1 MNRFPYFLA
10 ILSVIVVPC
19 ASSQTWELGKD
30 GSVKQT
36 QTATSKG
43 AKGQSGSD
51 QTSPKGQN
59 KTSNSDDDLKQ
70 AVNQKFGTDAALRYI
85 LVEVQKGNV
94 TLSGTVPSKA
104 DRKRAVQLAKLVP
117 GVRKVHDSLSVDA
130 NASSSGDNEPTN
142 ARNTSPKPKTTA
154 SARPRT
160 KPAVTTAHRN
170 GSATDA
176 APGTSAK
183 SVVAADAGKTEAP
196 AEHLGSS
203 PAAGGGISGAVAS
216 ASTTAGGSAP
226 SNSSAVS
233 RTTATNNDD
242 FSAVPVPLMRP
253 LASTATLKGQIENA
267 LRNDSQVGSSNL
279 NVNVTDTTIELSGNV
294 PTGKE
299 RTAAYRIAQSFAFNR
314 HVQDHM
320 TVTGSSG
327 VGANSPTHSGDGNS
341 SKPAVGSSSTPN
353 VPKSN
358 ATADGNAFALPRN

>member
-10 ILSVIVVPC
+10 ILSVIVIPC

-43 AKGQSGSD
+43 AKGQSD
-51 QTSPKGQN
+51 QATPKGQN

-160 KPAVTTAHRN
+160 KPALTLAHRN
-170 GSATDA
+170 ASATDA
-176 APGTSAK
+176 ASGTSAK
-183 SVVAADAGKTEAP
+183 SVVSADAGKTEAP

-203 PAAGGGISGAVAS
+203 PAGGGISGAVAS
-216 ASTTAGGSAP
+216 ASTTAGGGSAP
-226 SNSSAVS
+226 TNSGAVS
-233 RTTATNNDD
+233 RTTAANNDD

-253 LASTATLKGQIENA
+253 LANTATLKGQIENA

-279 NVNVTDTTIELSGNV
+279 SVNVTDTTIELSGNV
-294 PTGKE
+294 PSGKE

-320 TVTGSSG
+320 TLTGRSG

-341 SKPAVGSSSTPN
+341 SKPAVGSASTPN

-358 ATADGNAFALPRN
+358 ATADGNAFALPRL

>member
-1 MNRFPYFLA
+1 MMSPLSSSNASYLCSGWRICMNRFPYFLA
-10 ILSVIVVPC
+10 ILCVVVVPC

-51 QTSPKGQN
+51 QASPKGQN
-59 KTSNSDDDLKQ
+59 KTSNRDDDLKQ

-104 DRKRAVQLAKLVP
+104 DKKRAVQLAKLVP

-142 ARNTSPKPKTTA
+142 ARNIPAKPKATA

-160 KPAVTTAHRN
+160 KPAVSTARRN
-170 GSATDA
+170 GSAPDA
-176 APGTSAK
+176 ASGTSAK
-183 SVVAADAGKTEAP
+183 SVASADAGKTEAS

-203 PAAGGGISGAVAS
+203 PPAGGGISGAVAS
-216 ASTTAGGSAP
+216 ASTAAGGGSAP
-226 SNSSAVS
+226 TNSGAIS
-233 RTTATNNDD
+233 RTTGTDNDD

-320 TVTGSSG
+320 TVTGRSG
-327 VGANSPTHSGDGNS
+327 VGANSPTH
-341 SKPAVGSSSTPN
+341 
-353 VPKSN
+353 
-358 ATADGNAFALPRN
+358 

>member
-10 ILSVIVVPC
+10 ILSLIVIPC

-30 GSVKQT
+30 GSAKQT

-43 AKGQSGSD
+43 TKGQSGSD
-51 QTSPKGQN
+51 QASPKGQN

-104 DRKRAVQLAKLVP
+104 DKKRAVQLAKLVP
-117 GVRKVHDSLSVDA
+117 GVHKVHDSLSVDA

-142 ARNTSPKPKTTA
+142 ARNTPPKPKTTA

-160 KPAVTTAHRN
+160 KPALTTAHRN

-176 APGTSAK
+176 ASGMNAK
-183 SVVAADAGKTEAP
+183 SVVSGDAGKTEAP

-203 PAAGGGISGAVAS
+203 PAGGGGISGAVAS
-216 ASTTAGGSAP
+216 ASTTAGGGSAP
-226 SNSSAVS
+226 TNSGAVS
-233 RTTATNNDD
+233 TATNNVD

-294 PTGKE
+294 PSGKE

-320 TVTGSSG
+320 TVTGRSG

-341 SKPAVGSSSTPN
+341 SKPAVGSASTPN

-358 ATADGNAFALPRN
+358 ATADGNAFALPRL